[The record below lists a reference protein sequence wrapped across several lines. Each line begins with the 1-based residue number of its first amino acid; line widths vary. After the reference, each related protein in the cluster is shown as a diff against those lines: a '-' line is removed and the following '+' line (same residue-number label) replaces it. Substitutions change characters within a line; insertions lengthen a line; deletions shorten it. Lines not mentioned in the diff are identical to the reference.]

1 MSARESLSEE
11 MIIKLVTEEGVGDGS
26 GKDVDKNM
34 AGMVKMMG
42 KSDEAEEGITF
53 QAVKGL

>member
-1 MSARESLSEE
+1 

>member
-1 MSARESLSEE
+1 MGQAK
-11 MIIKLVTEEGVGDGS
+11 MWI
-26 GKDVDKNM
+26 KNM

-42 KSDEAEEGITF
+42 KSDEAEEGIIF